1 MGKNNK
7 NRNNNNRA
15 PKYTGNNV
23 NPLGDTYRMKRH
35 AEEVFRDMSR
45 GRYNFNNISEFMND
59 DFVNACIKCAE
70 EKIRTQNIYLTALN
84 YTYANSSDPM
94 VTGLKNQHQITLSGW
109 YQIYNTMCGFTFH
122 KDMGTILGLCNSLS
136 TNRELRL

>member
-7 NRNNNNRA
+7 NRNGNNRP

-23 NPLGDTYRMKRH
+23 NPLGDPYRMKRH
-35 AEEVFRDMSR
+35 AEETFRDMCR

-70 EKIRTQNIYLTALN
+70 EKIRIQNIYLTALN
-84 YTYANSSDPM
+84 YTYANSSDQM
-94 VTGLKNQHQITLSGW
+94 VTGLKNQHQITLRAW
-109 YQIYNTMCGFTFH
+109 YQIYNT
-122 KDMGTILGLCNSLS
+122 I
-136 TNRELRL
+136 